1 MTVLPPGSV
10 EEVARVFEHYLH
22 VLLDP
27 AIVAAAARC
36 AQGWT
41 PADIEAAV
49 RAARGR
55 AAAANRAIVD
65 ADLLE
70 SVTPPDGRTDAEVR
84 ATALLRLATRLSL
97 LMSGCRSRAC

>member
-1 MTVLPPGSV
+1 M
-10 EEVARVFEHYLH
+10 ARVFEHYLH
-22 VLLDP
+22 GLLDP

-55 AAAANRAIVD
+55 AAAANRAMID

-70 SVTPPDGRTDAEVR
+70 SFTPPDGRTDAEVH
-84 ATALLRLATRLSL
+84 ATALHEAGHAIVSL
-97 LMSGCRSRAC
+97 VSDCR